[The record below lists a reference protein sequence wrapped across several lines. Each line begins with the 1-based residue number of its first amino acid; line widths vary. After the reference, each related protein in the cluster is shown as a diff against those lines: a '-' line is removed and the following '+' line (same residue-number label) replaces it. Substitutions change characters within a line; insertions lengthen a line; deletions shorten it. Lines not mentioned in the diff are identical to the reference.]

1 MEGSGGKDEG
11 SGRPVG
17 MMEGSGGC
25 LEVPESVAV
34 VVYTAVCLL
43 LT

>member
-1 MEGSGGKDEG
+1 MEGRGGKDEG

-25 LEVPESVAV
+25 LVVPEFV
-34 VVYTAVCLL
+34 VVFTAVCLQSP
-43 LT
+43 